1 VFALPASDG
10 GDPQLREALA
20 AFFNDYFDPIHIVKH
35 EHIVLTAG
43 ATDGIESLIHAVCDD
58 GDSVLVPGPS
68 WRKSCYAGNRST
80 IQNTYT

>member
-35 EHIVLTAG
+35 EHIVLN
-43 ATDGIESLIHAVCDD
+43 SRRV
-58 GDSVLVPGPS
+58 
-68 WRKSCYAGNRST
+68 
-80 IQNTYT
+80 